1 MNKKNKF
8 FLKKIQYSAL
18 GSIIVLKHSLL
29 HDSVPNI
36 YVLASRKY
44 ICCKHSSF
52 LIICSYIW
60 ITWTDSIFQ
69 IFFLNAL
76 YWFWLKKIIFV
87 LFLNTKLNCQIFQ
100 YHVQTFYAVSDL
112 PIWKN
117 PFDKYRKIFSH
128 HEHSSYDFEHNCNS
142 SI

>member
-44 ICCKHSSF
+44 I
-52 LIICSYIW
+52 Y
-60 ITWTDSIFQ
+60 SIPIHDIAASIAPFQ
-69 IFFLNAL
+69 
-76 YWFWLKKIIFV
+76 
-87 LFLNTKLNCQIFQ
+87 
-100 YHVQTFYAVSDL
+100 
-112 PIWKN
+112 
-117 PFDKYRKIFSH
+117 
-128 HEHSSYDFEHNCNS
+128 
-142 SI
+142 